1 MLRQVLPVLQERQA
15 AEHFA
20 SIQQVAGI
28 DDLGQVLQQ
37 FIDAED
43 VNFALFSYVASL
55 GQQAGALHEEIMQ
68 AHTRIAA
75 LRWAWQPVWVC
86 LIHIAALR

>member
-1 MLRQVLPVLQERQA
+1 MQERQA

-28 DDLGQVLQQ
+28 DDLGQLVQQ

-43 VNFALFSYVASL
+43 VNFALFGYVASL
-55 GQQAGALHEEIMQ
+55 GQQVMQ

-86 LIHIAALR
+86 FICIVALR

>member
-1 MLRQVLPVLQERQA
+1 M
-15 AEHFA
+15 
-20 SIQQVAGI
+20 QQVAGI
-28 DDLGQVLQQ
+28 DDLGQLVQQ

-55 GQQAGALHEEIMQ
+55 GQQAAALHEGIMQ

-75 LRWAWQPVWVC
+75 LRWAVQPVWVC
-86 LIHIAALR
+86 WMRITALR